1 MQKRRTL
8 LDKLFLIIKGLGM
21 GAANK
26 VPGVSGGIVAFVA
39 GFYEEFIYSL
49 QKINLKA
56 FKLLFNG
63 RFKSFYRY
71 VNGQFL
77 SLLIFGMLVSYFSV
91 SKILD
96 YFLDRQEL
104 FVWATFFGMIIG
116 SIYFIANDF
125 KHWHRGTIS
134 AGLIGFIVG
143 ISISF
148 LSPAKENDN
157 LLFIFLCGI
166 ISVSGMTLPGLSGSF
181 ILILLGNY
189 VLLLVDSVN
198 SLYDT
203 MAEMIKGDFSFLEN
217 QMRLRTLKIL
227 AVFTMGSATGLVT
240 LSHLLGYVL
249 KHYKHIT
256 SAVIIGFITG
266 SLGVVWPW
274 KNAIYV
280 KDEAGK
286 IAIDSNGD
294 KIIMNY
300 ERYIPD
306 FNIGETWWAIM
317 FIVLG
322 IGLLIGLEKYGKN
335 RAKNT

>member
-1 MQKRRTL
+1 MHKPRTF

-49 QKINLKA
+49 RKINLKA

-125 KHWHRGTIS
+125 KHWHRGTIT
-134 AGLIGFIVG
+134 AGLLGFIVG

-157 LLFIFLCGI
+157 LLFIFICGI

-203 MAEMIKGDFSFLEN
+203 MAEMVKGDFSFIEN
-217 QMRLRTLKIL
+217 QARLRTLKIL

-306 FNIGETWWAIM
+306 FNIGETWWAMM

-322 IGLLIGLEKYGKN
+322 IGLLIGLERYGKN
-335 RAKNT
+335 RAKNK